1 MSDIKTVSIDGSSG
15 EGGGQILR
23 TSLTLA
29 CITGKR
35 LHIENI
41 RAARRRPGLA
51 RQHLSCVEAACRI
64 SEGKCTG
71 AKAGSKVLDFLPG
84 PVRSG
89 DYSFDIG
96 SAGSAS
102 LVIQTVLPALF
113 PADGPSKV
121 TVTGGT
127 HNPWAP
133 PYDFLAESFFPAI
146 EQAGFKAHCKLI
158 KHGFYPAG
166 GGEIQIDIEPW
177 KNNPQAKLYIC
188 EPEEKIRIYARI
200 YTAKLSAHIA
210 LKQKKLLQKR
220 KLKIDNIENTDVTDS
235 VGPGNCIML
244 LLHGRRTTVFTAF
257 GKRGKPSEEVVGEVI
272 SAAES
277 YLAGSGAV
285 DSFLADQLLIFMA
298 ITGAGCFTT
307 NELSGHL
314 STNIQ
319 TIKRFLDVDFDI
331 EPVEKSY
338 KITCRGL

>member
-64 SEGKCTG
+64 SEGKYTG

-89 DYSFDIG
+89 DYNFDIG

-102 LVIQTVLPALF
+102 LVIQTVLPTLF
-113 PADGPSKV
+113 LTDGPSKV

-133 PYDFLAESFFPAI
+133 PYDFLVESFFPAI
-146 EQAGFKAHCKLI
+146 EQAGFKARCKLI

-166 GGEIQIDIEPW
+166 GGRIQIDIQPW
-177 KNNPQAKLYIC
+177 RNNTQAKIDIC
-188 EPEEKIRIYARI
+188 EPEEKIRIDARI

-210 LKQKKLLQKR
+210 QKQKKLLKKS
-220 KLKIDNIENTDVTDS
+220 KLKIDNIETIDVTDS
-235 VGPGNCIML
+235 DGPGNCITL
-244 LLHGRRTTVFTAF
+244 FVRGRRTTVFTAF
-257 GKRGKPSEEVVGEVI
+257 GKRGKPSEEVVREI
-272 SAAES
+272 INPADSF
-277 YLAGSGAV
+277 LTGSGAV
-285 DSFLADQLLIFMA
+285 DSFLADQLLIYMA

-338 KITCRGL
+338 KVTCRGL